1 MKEIFIFGAA
11 EQAQL
16 ASYYF
21 ENHSDRNVAG
31 FVVDDAFS
39 SQNLFEGKPVLPMSE
54 FENGFS
60 PKDFDVFIA
69 LGYSSVNELR
79 RTKYEYFKSLQFDLA
94 SYISAKATILNDFNI
109 GDNAF
114 ILENNTIQPFV
125 RIGNNVTLWSGNH
138 IGHHSVIHDHTFV
151 TSHVVVS
158 GGVTIGSQC
167 FLGVNSTIRDHISIG
182 SESVVGAG
190 SLIMK
195 PLPEKSVSIPQR
207 TLTSDFDSN
216 RLKKL

>member
-16 ASYYF
+16 ANYYF
-21 ENHSDRNVAG
+21 ENHGDRNVAG
-31 FVVDDAFS
+31 FVVDDLYLS
-39 SQNLFEGKPVLPMSE
+39 ENSFEGKPVLALSE
-54 FENGFS
+54 FIGQIS
-60 PKDFDVFIA
+60 PKDFDMFIA

-79 RTKYEYFKSLQFDLA
+79 RKKYDYFKSLKFDLA
-94 SYISAKATILNDFNI
+94 SYISSKATVLNGFNV

-114 ILENNTIQPFV
+114 ILEDNTIQPFV

-138 IGHHSVIHDHTFV
+138 IGHHSIIHDHTFI
-151 TSHVVVS
+151 TSHVAVS
-158 GGVTIGSQC
+158 GGVTVGRQC

-182 SESVVGAG
+182 PESVVGAG

-195 PLPEKSVSIPQR
+195 SLPEKSVSIPQR
-207 TLTSDFDSN
+207 TAPADFDSS